1 MNSITPKDAQFELET
16 GKALMLDIREPM
28 DFEFVTFDVENV
40 VNVPLRKLTDAM
52 HKYEVAKRLIIA
64 DFDESLSP
72 NATQILEQNGYVNV
86 VYLLGGMKNWNHEQ
100 LPLQYNVDSGCDDSG
115 CHSCSGCG
123 H

>member
-1 MNSITPKDAQFELET
+1 MNSITPKEAQFELET

-28 DFEFVTFDVENV
+28 DFEFVSFDIENV
-40 VNVPLRKLTDAM
+40 VNVPLKKLTEVM
-52 HKYEVAKRLIIA
+52 PKYEITKRLIIA
-64 DFDESLSP
+64 DFDESLVSK
-72 NATQILEQNGYVNV
+72 ATQILEQSGYINI

-100 LPLQYNVDSGCDDSG
+100 LPLQYNVSSGCDDSN